1 MSLIILIFVVFL
13 SILLYRME
21 YQDRSPFLFL
31 WGIMDLLVIMPF
43 IFLRENYNEDVRF
56 YVLLYV
62 AFCKFFYLGTLYIL
76 KSRNLK
82 EGKSLEIKKY
92 PLLSYKHTNA
102 FVVICLIGILLLVV
116 SSGMSVNSF
125 MDSTV
130 QTKREMGGLN
140 ILFILLISLVAPFLV
155 SFFLNK
161 QWKYFFLVLCVYLF
175 VLVFFRSRSILVF
188 VLLPLGYYVFYWKRN
203 GKKMLLI
210 LSILTLLIAVSLKVF
225 RYQGSIANGLNVEFF
240 KEIPKQIEYEFSEG
254 KGDLFVGRVFF
265 NIVRDTNEE
274 SNYYGHYTIVRK
286 FIGLFTFNEEKI
298 KTIEYLLFDHYAYFS
313 SGGSLHPTG
322 YGVAYADF
330 KYSLGVLLF
339 VFLAI
344 LRVFVHRMIIITRD
358 ARLLGVCM
366 YFCLFFARGSVYN
379 SLILLLLVFFIWKII
394 NLIFIR
400 NEK

>member
-1 MSLIILIFVVFL
+1 MSLIVLIFVVFL
-13 SILLYRME
+13 SVLLYRME

-43 IFLRENYNEDVRF
+43 LFLKDYYSEDVRF

-62 AFCKFFYLGTLYIL
+62 SFCKFFYLITLYIL
-76 KSRNLK
+76 RSKNLK
-82 EGKSLEIKKY
+82 EGKSLEIKSY

-102 FVVICLIGILLLVV
+102 FVVICLIGVLLLVV

-130 QTKREMGGLN
+130 QTKREMGGVN
-140 ILFILLISLVAPFLV
+140 ILFILLISLAAPFLV
-155 SFFLNK
+155 SFFLNR
-161 QWKYFFLVLCVYLF
+161 QWKYFVLVLLVYLF

-188 VLLPLGYYVFYWKRN
+188 VLLPLGYYVFYWKKN
-203 GKKMLLI
+203 GKKILLI
-210 LSILTLLIAVSLKVF
+210 ISILTLLVAVGLKVF
-225 RYQGSIANGLNVEFF
+225 RYQGSISNALDVEFLQ
-240 KEIPKQIEYEFSEG
+240 EIPKQIKYEFSEG

-274 SNYYGHYTIVRK
+274 SNYYGNYTIVRK
-286 FIGLFTFNEEKI
+286 FLNLFTFNNEKI

-339 VFLAI
+339 VFLALI
-344 LRVFVHRMIIITRD
+344 RVFVHKMIILTRD

-379 SLILLLLVFFIWKII
+379 SLVLLLIVFLVWKIV
-394 NLIFIR
+394 NLIFIK